1 MRLTLSCFSHFRFET
16 RCSVNQVLRSLLKE
30 RHIQK
35 LLAARL
41 TSNFGN
47 GLGPIAL
54 AFGVLD
60 LPGATAKTLSV
71 VVFAQM
77 LPLVALM
84 LFGGVIADRYPR
96 ALIVGGSDIALSIF
110 VICNGVMFL
119 TGTATVPS
127 LVIIGVLS
135 GVLHALW
142 WPAMSALPTE
152 LVEEDQLQ
160 QINSVVGI
168 SSNVT
173 YMLGTVTGG
182 IIVAAIGSGWAIVL
196 DGISFMIA
204 GILVVQLR
212 KFGNRREQNED
223 SPTVLQDLRDGWFE
237 FKSRTWVVVVVLGY
251 SIIAMLMES
260 LFTVVGPTHAKLH
273 LGGPKPWSWILA
285 SMTAGMLVAVAVTLK
300 YKPHRPIFVGIIA
313 QIFVGLWW
321 LALGTTEFIPVLL
334 LGALA
339 AGFAMDFFM
348 VLWMTTLQKQIP
360 KESLSRVSSYD
371 AFGSLILAPLGIVVA
386 GPLVNKFGT
395 VAVLHVYTAAFFIVL
410 FAILSVRSVR
420 QLANSEPELQAS
432 D

>member
-1 MRLTLSCFSHFRFET
+1 M
-16 RCSVNQVLRSLLKE
+16 NQVLRSLLKE

-60 LPGATAKTLSV
+60 LPGATAKTLSIV
-71 VVFAQM
+71 IFAQM

-96 ALIVGGSDIALSIF
+96 ALIVGGSDIVLSLF

-119 TGTATVPS
+119 TGTATVQS
-127 LVIIGVLS
+127 LVVIGLLS

-212 KFGNRREQNED
+212 KYGKRREENED
-223 SPTVLQDLRDGWFE
+223 SPTVLEDLRDGWFE

-260 LFTVVGPTHAKLH
+260 LFTVIGPTHAKLH

-285 SMTAGMLVAVAVTLK
+285 SMTTGMLIAVAATLK
-300 YKPHRPIFVGIIA
+300 YKPRRPIFVGILA
-313 QIFVGLWW
+313 QVFVGLWW

-334 LGALA
+334 LGAAA

-348 VLWMTTLQKQIP
+348 VLWMTTLQTQIP

-395 VAVLHVYTAAFFIVL
+395 VAVLHVYTVAFFIVL

-420 QLANSEPELQAS
+420 QLANSEPEIQTA

>member
-1 MRLTLSCFSHFRFET
+1 M
-16 RCSVNQVLRSLLKE
+16 NQVLRSLLKE

-60 LPGATAKTLSV
+60 LPGATAKTLSIV
-71 VVFAQM
+71 IFAQM

-96 ALIVGGSDIALSIF
+96 ALIVGGSDIVLSLF

-119 TGTATVPS
+119 TGTATVQS
-127 LVIIGVLS
+127 LVVIGLLS

-212 KFGNRREQNED
+212 KYGKRREENED
-223 SPTVLQDLRDGWFE
+223 SPTVLEDLRDGWFE

-260 LFTVVGPTHAKLH
+260 LFTVIGPTHAKLH
-273 LGGPKPWSWILA
+273 LGGPKPWSCTGWTWPPRA
-285 SMTAGMLVAVAVTLK
+285 
-300 YKPHRPIFVGIIA
+300 
-313 QIFVGLWW
+313 
-321 LALGTTEFIPVLL
+321 
-334 LGALA
+334 
-339 AGFAMDFFM
+339 
-348 VLWMTTLQKQIP
+348 
-360 KESLSRVSSYD
+360 
-371 AFGSLILAPLGIVVA
+371 
-386 GPLVNKFGT
+386 
-395 VAVLHVYTAAFFIVL
+395 
-410 FAILSVRSVR
+410 
-420 QLANSEPELQAS
+420 
-432 D
+432 